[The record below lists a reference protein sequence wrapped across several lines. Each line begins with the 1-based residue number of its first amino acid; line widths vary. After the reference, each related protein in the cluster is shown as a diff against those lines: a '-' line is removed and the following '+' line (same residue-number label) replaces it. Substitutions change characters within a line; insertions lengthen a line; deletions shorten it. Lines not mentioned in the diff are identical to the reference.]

1 MQLKGEQLIGH
12 RAVRGEG
19 RELYAINP
27 HDQQP
32 IPSPVFNCAS
42 GALVSEV
49 CELAEQAFDSYRSAA
64 PELRARFL
72 EEIAEG
78 IVGLGSTLTERAHL
92 ETGLPMARL
101 EGERGRT
108 VGQLRLFASVLRQGR
123 WQDATLDSALPDRQ
137 PLPRPDLRMC
147 KIALGPVAVF
157 GASNFPL
164 AFSVAGGD
172 TASALAAGCPVVV
185 KAHRA
190 HLGTSELVGRVIQE
204 ASKRLEL
211 PEGTFSLIV
220 GDGNDVGQQLV
231 SHPAIKAV
239 GFTGS
244 RSGGLAL
251 MRAAAARPEPIP
263 VYAEMSSINPVF
275 LLPGALS
282 VRAESIATGFIDALV
297 MGAGQFCTNPGIVL
311 AVDGPDLEAFLDKAG
326 AHLGDKAAQT
336 MLTPGIHSAYSQGID
351 RITSQSCVQAVASGQ
366 PDLGATQAQGHLY
379 QTTFESVAANAQLL
393 EEVFGPAAIVI
404 RCQNVNE
411 MLAFAKSIEGQLTA
425 TLHLEDEDLTI
436 AQGLVQAMEKK
447 AGRVLVNG
455 FPTGVEVCDSMVHGG
470 AFPATSDSRTT
481 SVGSTAIDRF
491 LRPVCY
497 QNLPNVLLPDALK
510 QNNPLN
516 IWRLVDGKTTARK
529 G

>member
-1 MQLKGEQLIGH
+1 MQLTGEQLIGH
-12 RAVRGEG
+12 EAVRGEG
-19 RELYAINP
+19 RELLAINP
-27 HDQQP
+27 GTRQAIDT
-32 IPSPVFNCAS
+32 PVFNCAT
-42 GALVSEV
+42 AVLVDRA
-49 CELAEQAFDSYRSAA
+49 CALAEQAFDPLRATA
-64 PELRARFL
+64 PDTRARFL
-72 EEIAEG
+72 EAIADGLLE
-78 IVGLGSTLTERAHL
+78 LGSVLTERAHS

-123 WQDATLDSALPDRQ
+123 WHNATFDSALPDRQ

-147 KIALGPVAVF
+147 RVALGPVAIF

-172 TASALAAGCPVVV
+172 TASALAAGCPVVF

-190 HLGTSELVGRVIQE
+190 HLGTAELVARVVQA
-204 ASKRLEL
+204 ASRRLAL
-211 PEGTFSLIV
+211 PAGTFSLVI

-244 RSGGLAL
+244 RAGGLAL
-251 MRAAAARPEPIP
+251 IRAAAARAEPIP

-282 VRAESIATGFIDALV
+282 ARAGSIATAFVDALV
-297 MGAGQFCTNPGIVL
+297 MGAGQFCTNPGVVL
-311 AVDGPDLEAFLDKAG
+311 GVEGPGLQAFLAQAT
-326 AHLGDKAAQT
+326 AHLAQKAAQT
-336 MLTPGIHSAYSQGID
+336 MLTPGIHCAYEQGIE
-351 RITSQSCVQAVASGQ
+351 RIAKHAEVEAIASGLS
-366 PDLGATQAQGHLY
+366 PAGATQAQAHLF
-379 QTTFESVAANAQLL
+379 QLTSAQVAANPGLL

-404 RCQNVNE
+404 RCQDTTE
-411 MLAFAKSIEGQLTA
+411 MLAFARSVEGQLTA
-425 TLHLEDEDLTI
+425 TLHLEEEDLPV
-436 AQGLVQAMEKK
+436 ARGVVQAMEKK

-470 AFPATSDSRTT
+470 AYPATSDSRTT
-481 SVGSTAIDRF
+481 SVGSSAIERF

-497 QNLPNVLLPDALK
+497 QSVPDALLPEALK
-510 QNNPLN
+510 QGNPLG
-516 IWRLVDGKTTARK
+516 IWRQVDGQSRAPR

>member
-1 MQLKGEQLIGH
+1 MT
-12 RAVRGEG
+12 
-19 RELYAINP
+19 Y
-27 HDQQP
+27 
-32 IPSPVFNCAS
+32 
-42 GALVSEV
+42 
-49 CELAEQAFDSYRSAA
+49 
-64 PELRARFL
+64 
-72 EEIAEG
+72 
-78 IVGLGSTLTERAHL
+78 T
-92 ETGLPMARL
+92 
-101 EGERGRT
+101 
-108 VGQLRLFASVLRQGR
+108 
-123 WQDATLDSALPDRQ
+123 SALPRILQ
-137 PLPRPDLRMC
+137 TG
-147 KIALGPVAVF
+147 A
-157 GASNFPL
+157 GASAQFPQIL
-164 AFSVAGGD
+164 ASLGCQRPLIITDGMMVQLGYAERIR
-172 TASALAAGCPVVV
+172 SALAEAGLPCDVFADTVPESTVASIQSGVATAREGRYDSIV
-185 KAHRA
+185 ALGGGSPIDSAKAIGILAKHGGEMRDYKFPRNV
-190 HLGTSELVGRVIQE
+190 TE
-204 ASKRLEL
+204 AGL
-211 PEGTFSLIV
+211 PII
-220 GDGNDVGQQLV
+220 
-231 SHPAIKAV
+231 AIPTTA
-239 GFTGS
+239 GTGS
-244 RSGGLAL
+244 EVTRFAIITDETSDEKMLYVGPAFMPVAAL
-251 MRAAAARPEPIP
+251 VDYELTL
-263 VYAEMSSINPVF
+263 S
-275 LLPGALS
+275 LPPRVTAD
-282 VRAESIATGFIDALV
+282 TGIDALV

-366 PDLGATQAQGHLY
+366 PDLEATQAQGHLY

-411 MLAFAKSIEGQLTA
+411 LLAFAKSIEGQLTA

>member
-1 MQLKGEQLIGH
+1 MQLTGEQLIGYQ
-12 RAVRGEG
+12 VIRGEG
-19 RELYAINP
+19 RELLAINP
-27 HDQQP
+27 NDQQA
-32 IPSPVFNCAS
+32 ISTPVFNCAAT
-42 GALVSEV
+42 ALVDQA
-49 CELAEQAFDSYRSAA
+49 CELAEQAFDPFRATD
-64 PELRARFL
+64 PETRAQFL
-72 EEIAEG
+72 EAIADG
-78 IVGLGSTLTERAHL
+78 IIELGSTLTERAHI

-101 EGERGRT
+101 EGERSRT
-108 VGQLRLFASVLRQGR
+108 AGQLRLFATVLRQGR
-123 WQDATLDSALPDRQ
+123 WQTATFDSALPERQ

-147 KIALGPVAVF
+147 RIPLGPVVIF

-211 PEGTFSLIV
+211 PEGTFSLVI

-231 SHPAIKAV
+231 SHPVIKAV

-244 RSGGLAL
+244 RAGGLAL

-275 LLPGALS
+275 LLPGALAA
-282 VRAESIATGFIDALV
+282 RANSIATSFVEALIL
-297 MGAGQFCTNPGIVL
+297 GAGQFCTNPGIVL
-311 AVDGPDLEAFLDKAG
+311 AVEGPDLDAFLAQAG
-326 AHLGDKAAQT
+326 AHLSEKAAQT
-336 MLTPGIHSAYSQGID
+336 MLTPGIHSAYEQGIS
-351 RITSQSCVQAVASGQ
+351 RISGDAGIEAVASGQ
-366 PDLGATQAQGHLY
+366 AHSGVTQAQGHIY
-379 QTTFESVAANAQLL
+379 QTAFATMSANAGLL

-404 RCQNVNE
+404 RCQNVGE

-425 TLHLEDEDLTI
+425 TLHLENEDLAI
-436 AQGLVQAMEKK
+436 AHDLVQAMEKK
-447 AGRVLVNG
+447 AGRVLING

-481 SVGSTAIDRF
+481 SVGSTAIERF

-497 QNLPNVLLPDALK
+497 QNFPNVLLPEVLK
-510 QNNPLN
+510 QTNPLN
-516 IWRLVDGKTTARK
+516 IWRQIDGKPTAPRS
-529 G
+529 

>member
-1 MQLKGEQLIGH
+1 M
-12 RAVRGEG
+12 
-19 RELYAINP
+19 
-27 HDQQP
+27 
-32 IPSPVFNCAS
+32 
-42 GALVSEV
+42 
-49 CELAEQAFDSYRSAA
+49 
-64 PELRARFL
+64 
-72 EEIAEG
+72 
-78 IVGLGSTLTERAHL
+78 
-92 ETGLPMARL
+92 
-101 EGERGRT
+101 
-108 VGQLRLFASVLRQGR
+108 
-123 WQDATLDSALPDRQ
+123 
-137 PLPRPDLRMC
+137 
-147 KIALGPVAVF
+147 
-157 GASNFPL
+157 
-164 AFSVAGGD
+164 
-172 TASALAAGCPVVV
+172 
-185 KAHRA
+185 
-190 HLGTSELVGRVIQE
+190 
-204 ASKRLEL
+204 
-211 PEGTFSLIV
+211 
-220 GDGNDVGQQLV
+220 
-231 SHPAIKAV
+231 
-239 GFTGS
+239 
-244 RSGGLAL
+244 
-251 MRAAAARPEPIP
+251 
-263 VYAEMSSINPVF
+263 
-275 LLPGALS
+275 
-282 VRAESIATGFIDALV
+282 
-297 MGAGQFCTNPGIVL
+297 
-311 AVDGPDLEAFLDKAG
+311 DKAG

-411 MLAFAKSIEGQLTA
+411 LLAFAKSIEGQLTA

-455 FPTGVEVCDSMVHGG
+455 FPTSVEVCDSMVHGG